1 MSGIVLIKLERV
13 LLFQQ
18 VPEGARG
25 DPGALQ
31 GQREREMQ
39 WRAQDGQKAS
49 VHRII
54 PPLFLEQQTAGKTPF
69 QPYSPSLPPTP
80 IIPKNLA
87 SPRSP
92 KIS

>member
-31 GQREREMQ
+31 G
-39 WRAQDGQKAS
+39 
-49 VHRII
+49 
-54 PPLFLEQQTAGKTPF
+54 
-69 QPYSPSLPPTP
+69 
-80 IIPKNLA
+80 
-87 SPRSP
+87 
-92 KIS
+92 